1 MLMKSHGAITLA
13 QDEASSVVHGM
24 PGEAIRLGA
33 AAYVLPPER
42 IAATLVSLLGK
53 TKEPAR

>member
-1 MLMKSHGAITLA
+1 
-13 QDEASSVVHGM
+13 VVHGM

-42 IAATLVSLLGK
+42 IAATLVSLLGRA
-53 TKEPAR
+53 KEAAR